1 MASKLQYD
9 TEKMR
14 TTAKAYKKYADG
26 MEKTKNDLND
36 QIRKLIGEHW
46 RSDAGEAFSEM
57 YSADWGKNVDK
68 YVAVLRELAK
78 MLEKAAREYDEVTK
92 LAKQIK
98 I

>member
-1 MASKLQYD
+1 MASKLRYD

-14 TTAKAYKKYADG
+14 SSAKKYESIADK
-26 MEKTKNDLND
+26 MVSVKNDINSQVKKLVAND
-36 QIRKLIGEHW
+36 W
-46 RSDAGEAFSEM
+46 RSDAGDAFSEM